1 MINRAYLT
9 LLIGGIV
16 PLPAPQPVVDALLS
30 AQVTISSDQ
39 RSGFQL
45 VFGMSRSSTLSRVLL
60 PTGYFDPQT
69 RVILIMTVNGVP
81 NVIMDGF
88 ILRQEMTPSNDLGKS
103 TLTVTGEDVSVMMSL
118 QEVKMLYPVL
128 SENLIVTTILAK
140 YLMYGLIPLA
150 IPPIFPN
157 VTDPLEQI
165 PAQSETDLDYI
176 NKLAKR
182 VGYVFFVVPGPLP
195 GANLAYFGPEVR
207 IGIPQ
212 PALNINMDQYSN
224 VESLSFSIDGSSRE
238 QLAIAIQEPI
248 TGLTIPIPLPD
259 LTPLSPPMALRYSA
273 LAALQVP
280 QRDGKTNAAAGDV
293 EGARR
298 RDQSGGRG
306 HGFRSTR
313 RPALRTRPASA
324 PTRRR
329 ARRRTL
335 VRRSLLRQEHD
346 PQYQCPVRRVQAKLS
361 TSPQRHGVAHA
372 GRGCITEV
380 VEWTRLLREN
390 ISVNIVHRW

>member
-1 MINRAYLT
+1 VINRAYLT

-16 PLPAPQPVVDALLS
+16 PLPAPQPVVDALMS

-45 VFGMSRSSTLSRVLL
+45 VFAMSRSSLLSRVLL

-238 QLAIAIQEPI
+238 QLAVAIQEPI
-248 TGLTIPIPLPD
+248 TGLTIPIPIPD
-259 LTPLSPPMALRYSA
+259 ITPLSPPMALRT
-273 LAALQVP
+273 P
-280 QRDGKTNAAAGDV
+280 
-293 EGARR
+293 
-298 RDQSGGRG
+298 
-306 HGFRSTR
+306 
-313 RPALRTRPASA
+313 PALRYKFLNGT
-324 PTRRR
+324 
-329 ARRRTL
+329 
-335 VRRSLLRQEHD
+335 
-346 PQYQCPVRRVQAKLS
+346 AKLTPLQAMS
-361 TSPQRHGVAHA
+361 KALGVVTKAADAVTASGQLDVLRYGRVLQARQLVGVRGA
-372 GRGCITEV
+372 GLAFDGLYYVKSATHNVNVRTGEYKQSFQLARNGTVSLTPAV
-380 VEWTRLLREN
+380 VA
-390 ISVNIVHRW
+390 

>member
-9 LLIGGIV
+9 LLMGGIV
-16 PLPAPQPVVDALLS
+16 PLPAPQPVVDALMS

-45 VFGMSRSSTLSRVLL
+45 VFAMSRSSLLSRVLL

-140 YLMYGLIPLA
+140 YLMYGLVPLA
-150 IPPIFPN
+150 LPPIFPN

-259 LTPLSPPMALRYSA
+259 LTPLSPPMALRT
-273 LAALQVP
+273 P
-280 QRDGKTNAAAGDV
+280 
-293 EGARR
+293 
-298 RDQSGGRG
+298 
-306 HGFRSTR
+306 
-313 RPALRTRPASA
+313 PALRYKFLNGT
-324 PTRRR
+324 
-329 ARRRTL
+329 
-335 VRRSLLRQEHD
+335 
-346 PQYQCPVRRVQAKLS
+346 AKLTPLQAMSKALGVVTKSADAVTASGQLDVLRYGRVLQARQLVGVRGAGLSFDGLYYVKS
-361 TSPQRHGVAHA
+361 TTHNINARTGEYKQSFQLARNGTVSLTPAVVA
-372 GRGCITEV
+372 
-380 VEWTRLLREN
+380 
-390 ISVNIVHRW
+390 

>member
-1 MINRAYLT
+1 VINRAYLT

-16 PLPAPQPVVDALLS
+16 PLPAPQPVVDALMS

-45 VFGMSRSSTLSRVLL
+45 VFAMSRSSLLSRVLL

-212 PALNINMDQYSN
+212 PALNINLDQYSN

-238 QLAIAIQEPI
+238 QLAVAIQEPI
-248 TGLTIPIPLPD
+248 TGLTIPIPIPD
-259 LTPLSPPMALRYSA
+259 ITPLSPPMALRT
-273 LAALQVP
+273 P
-280 QRDGKTNAAAGDV
+280 
-293 EGARR
+293 
-298 RDQSGGRG
+298 
-306 HGFRSTR
+306 
-313 RPALRTRPASA
+313 PALRYKFLNGT
-324 PTRRR
+324 
-329 ARRRTL
+329 
-335 VRRSLLRQEHD
+335 
-346 PQYQCPVRRVQAKLS
+346 AKLTPLQAMS
-361 TSPQRHGVAHA
+361 KALGVVTKAADAVTASGQLDVLRYGRVLQARQLVGVRGA
-372 GRGCITEV
+372 GLAFDGLYYVKSATHNVNVRTGEYKQSFQLARNGTVSLTPAV
-380 VEWTRLLREN
+380 VA
-390 ISVNIVHRW
+390 

>member
-1 MINRAYLT
+1 
-9 LLIGGIV
+9 
-16 PLPAPQPVVDALLS
+16 
-30 AQVTISSDQ
+30 
-39 RSGFQL
+39 
-45 VFGMSRSSTLSRVLL
+45 L

-212 PALNINMDQYSN
+212 PALNINLDQYSN

-238 QLAIAIQEPI
+238 QLAVAIQEPI
-248 TGLTIPIPLPD
+248 TGLTIPIPIPD
-259 LTPLSPPMALRYSA
+259 ITPLSPPMALRT
-273 LAALQVP
+273 P
-280 QRDGKTNAAAGDV
+280 
-293 EGARR
+293 
-298 RDQSGGRG
+298 
-306 HGFRSTR
+306 
-313 RPALRTRPASA
+313 PALRYKFLNGT
-324 PTRRR
+324 
-329 ARRRTL
+329 
-335 VRRSLLRQEHD
+335 
-346 PQYQCPVRRVQAKLS
+346 AKLTPLQAMS
-361 TSPQRHGVAHA
+361 KALGVVTKAADAVTASGQLDVLRYGRVLQARQLVGVRGA
-372 GRGCITEV
+372 GLAFDGLYYVKSATHNVNVRTGEYKQSFQLARNGTVSLTPAV
-380 VEWTRLLREN
+380 VA
-390 ISVNIVHRW
+390 

>member
-16 PLPAPQPVVDALLS
+16 PLPAPQPVVDALMS

-45 VFGMSRSSTLSRVLL
+45 VFAMSRSSLLSRVLL

-238 QLAIAIQEPI
+238 QLAVAIQEPI
-248 TGLTIPIPLPD
+248 TGLTIPIPIPD
-259 LTPLSPPMALRYSA
+259 ITPLSPPMALRT
-273 LAALQVP
+273 P
-280 QRDGKTNAAAGDV
+280 
-293 EGARR
+293 
-298 RDQSGGRG
+298 
-306 HGFRSTR
+306 
-313 RPALRTRPASA
+313 PALRYKFLNGT
-324 PTRRR
+324 
-329 ARRRTL
+329 
-335 VRRSLLRQEHD
+335 
-346 PQYQCPVRRVQAKLS
+346 AKLTPLQAMS
-361 TSPQRHGVAHA
+361 KALGVVTKAADAVTASGQLDVLRYGRVLQARQLVGVRGA
-372 GRGCITEV
+372 GLAFDGLYYVKSATHNVNVRTGEYKQSFQLARNGTVSLTPAV
-380 VEWTRLLREN
+380 VA
-390 ISVNIVHRW
+390 

>member
-16 PLPAPQPVVDALLS
+16 PLPAPQPVVDALMS

-45 VFGMSRSSTLSRVLL
+45 VFAMSRSSLLSRVLL

-212 PALNINMDQYSN
+212 PALNINLDQYSN

-238 QLAIAIQEPI
+238 QLAVAIQEPI
-248 TGLTIPIPLPD
+248 TGLTIPIPIPD
-259 LTPLSPPMALRYSA
+259 ITPLSPPMALRT
-273 LAALQVP
+273 P
-280 QRDGKTNAAAGDV
+280 
-293 EGARR
+293 
-298 RDQSGGRG
+298 
-306 HGFRSTR
+306 
-313 RPALRTRPASA
+313 PALRYKFLNGT
-324 PTRRR
+324 
-329 ARRRTL
+329 
-335 VRRSLLRQEHD
+335 
-346 PQYQCPVRRVQAKLS
+346 AKLTPLQAMS
-361 TSPQRHGVAHA
+361 KALGVVTKAADAVTASGQLDVLRYGRVLQARQLVGVRGA
-372 GRGCITEV
+372 GLAFDGLYYVKSATHNVNVRTGEYKQSFQLARNGTVSLTPAV
-380 VEWTRLLREN
+380 VA
-390 ISVNIVHRW
+390 